1 MPSEMQVNSGSG
13 NGMLPAQKSYST
25 MSVANGGN
33 TIGKALNCCKN
44 TKTFMQV
51 IIWCGHY
58 YRMQT
63 EVPKGIICTLVT
75 TASRM
80 WPDWPIT
87 VLLFTELFLNS
98 YLWCHVSL
106 PWRHPFWSFWMDA
119 VHGVSWWKRQVGG
132 FIGISSTM
140 FSFENITNGPE
151 RYQSGFFSP
160 GVEGQEL
167 PILKTIPFDK
177 VPSCWSHLYY
187 DLTHFVPSSTRP
199 VNLRHPNE
207 VTVVPVDANWWCS
220 RGKRS

>member
-13 NGMLPAQKSYST
+13 NDMLPAQESYST

-44 TKTFMQV
+44 TRTFMQV

-63 EVPKGIICTLVT
+63 EVPKGIICTLAT

-106 PWRHPFWSFWMDA
+106 PWRHHFCHSRWMPFMESRGGKGRLEASSGYPVQCFPLKTLLMALNVTKVDFSALAWKDKS
-119 VHGVSWWKRQVGG
+119 SPYWKRSLLIKYLHAEVICIIILHILSHQV
-132 FIGISSTM
+132 
-140 FSFENITNGPE
+140 
-151 RYQSGFFSP
+151 P
-160 GVEGQEL
+160 GQ
-167 PILKTIPFDK
+167 
-177 VPSCWSHLYY
+177 
-187 DLTHFVPSSTRP
+187 
-199 VNLRHPNE
+199 
-207 VTVVPVDANWWCS
+207 
-220 RGKRS
+220 